1 MSNFTPS
8 GGVPEEPALLCGG
21 EGVFGG
27 KKDRLNTGI
36 VFFSNLHFKFTII
49 IL

>member
-27 KKDRLNTGI
+27 KKGQTQHGYC
-36 VFFSNLHFKFTII
+36 FF
-49 IL
+49 